1 MFKRVLTEK
10 KMSQRKG
17 LYRLLEIPLVYNFVQ
32 WIFWHKE
39 SRNAWYTLLKD
50 HENKII
56 LDVGCGFGKESVFF
70 RNSKKYVGIDI
81 LKTSIVSAKIH
92 YSNYGDFYCCPIE
105 KIDQLPIKDIDL
117 VVLRGVFHHLS
128 DSVIDEFLVK
138 IKSKMT
144 AKGTICS
151 LDTVFV
157 GKRMVGN
164 MVASLDRGKFVRTAS
179 DLRNIVSNRMRI
191 KSEQTIIQKF
201 PPFQRILLEIIK

>member
-1 MFKRVLTEK
+1 
-10 KMSQRKG
+10 MSQRKS

-32 WIFWHKE
+32 WIFGHKE
-39 SRNAWYTLLKD
+39 TESAWHTLVKD

-56 LDVGCGFGKESVFF
+56 LDIGCGFGEDSVFF
-70 RNSKKYVGIDI
+70 RKSKKYIGIDI
-81 LKTSIVSAKIH
+81 LKTSIASAKIH

-201 PPFQRILLEIIK
+201 PPFQRILLEIIR

>member
-1 MFKRVLTEK
+1 
-10 KMSQRKG
+10 MSQRKG
-17 LYRLLEIPLVYNFVQ
+17 LYRLLEIPLFYNFVQ
-32 WIFWHKE
+32 WIFLHKE
-39 SRNAWYTLLKD
+39 TRSAWYTLVKD

-56 LDVGCGFGKESVFF
+56 LDIGCGFGKESVFF
-70 RNSKKYVGIDI
+70 RNSKNYVGIDI
-81 LKTSIVSAKIH
+81 LKTSIASAKIH

-151 LDTVFV
+151 IDTVFV

-201 PPFQRILLEIIK
+201 PPFQRILLEIIR